1 MKRMVNEF
9 SDYARLPPPEL
20 AELDLNALIREVL
33 GLYETSRA
41 ALSLN
46 LDAALPPI
54 LGDATQLRQIIHNL
68 LRNAEDAQAATENPS
83 IRLDTRRVKDMAEF
97 VVADAGP
104 GFPKEIM
111 SRVFEP
117 YVSTKAGGTGLGLAI
132 VRKIVDEHH
141 GRIRINN
148 HPAGGAE
155 VCLKLPLAPEPEI
168 RPAGIVET
176 LEEG

>member
-41 ALSLN
+41 PLSLD
-46 LDAALPPI
+46 LDRDLPPI

-68 LRNAEDAQAATENPS
+68 LRNAEDAQMSTENPS
-83 IRLDTRRVKDMAEF
+83 IRLCTRRVEDMAEF

-117 YVSTKAGGTGLGLAI
+117 YVTTKAGGTGLGLAI

-141 GRIRINN
+141 GRICINN
-148 HPAGGAE
+148 PPGGGAA
-155 VCLKLPLAPEPEI
+155 VYLALPLAPE
-168 RPAGIVET
+168 RT
-176 LEEG
+176 SEES